1 MDTPPVATEASRQFQ
16 LRHLDLQ
23 GSFESSEDSKNTK
36 IVKGTSMDQL
46 SISTLAESP
55 PKEAS
60 PYPERPPSGRSP
72 RPTPSR
78 KSRPNVSTAPAT
90 SDSPVS
96 SLDLDIDDDDKAEI
110 EAMSMLL
117 ALAATEGVHD
127 DQGAK
132 IQQRLVNVAEDKIT
146 AARAHVADAE
156 KALLASTHSDDE
168 EMMAALR
175 KHQECQSH
183 PDCPPPRYVE
193 GMHGDLAE
201 AKRRWAST
209 LAWQK
214 SYVLNGL
221 LTEPNPQYAPI
232 RQHFSHFFH
241 GHGKS
246 GSVVLYLRPGYS
258 DFQQLWKTPCS
269 GGSATSESPND
280 STNLPSST
288 ASSTQSPSK
297 RANGKA
303 DRRAQE
309 PTERLVKPD
318 DLVRHH
324 VFMLE
329 ALFTHWGTAVECKV
343 GEQNTAFKMQRL
355 VAVFDLDRLNFKNLR
370 QFFGVF
376 KKVVQ
381 ILEQHY
387 VGRADRIC
395 VINAPNFRNIAM
407 LVYPLIP
414 REVKAKI
421 KVCGRNYQ
429 DQLKDILVAEEMP
442 KEYGGT
448 SEVPMGQWPLEQ
460 LINAQCAHPQRQ
472 WPSMFS
478 PASLYTPTDANR
490 FGGVSPEGVMP
501 EDEPDRLEKHHAEA
515 FRHSLER
522 RKTKQAELIAA
533 QNELA
538 TAVKE
543 RDAAFKTVT
552 PTQAN
557 TKEDC
562 CSEDAQPFPITGGP
576 PLPMPS

>member
-1 MDTPPVATEASRQFQ
+1 MDTQLVATETSQRIQ
-16 LRHLDLQ
+16 LKHLDLH
-23 GSFESSEDSKNTK
+23 GSFEATEDSKKSNMA
-36 IVKGTSMDQL
+36 KGTSMDQL
-46 SISTLAESP
+46 NVSMMAESP
-55 PKEAS
+55 S
-60 PYPERPPSGRSP
+60 TTSRHPEYPPSGSSP
-72 RPTPSR
+72 RPTASR
-78 KSRPNVSTAPAT
+78 KSRPNTSAAPAI
-90 SDSPVS
+90 SDSPAS
-96 SLDLDIDDDDKAEI
+96 SVDLNLDDDDKAEI

-117 ALAATEGVHD
+117 ALAATEGVVD
-127 DQGAK
+127 DQVAG
-132 IQQRLVNVAEDKIT
+132 IQQRPVDVAEERI
-146 AARAHVADAE
+146 AAAQARVVDAE
-156 KALLASTHSDDE
+156 KNISTSTRSDDT
-168 EMMAALR
+168 EMIDALR
-175 KHQECQSH
+175 RDQECQSL
-183 PDCPPPRYVE
+183 PDCPPPRYIE
-193 GMHGDLAE
+193 GMHGDLPE

-214 SYVLNGL
+214 AYGINGI
-221 LTEPNPQYAPI
+221 LTEPNPQYVPI
-232 RQHFSHFFH
+232 RKHFSHFFH

-258 DFQQLWKTPCS
+258 DFQQLWKTPFS
-269 GGSATSESPND
+269 GTSATPGSLND
-280 STNLPSST
+280 INNLPTKKTSVSQASIKG
-288 ASSTQSPSK
+288 ASSKTEPKGQ
-297 RANGKA
+297 G
-303 DRRAQE
+303 

-318 DLVRHH
+318 DLVRHN

-329 ALFTHWGTAVECKV
+329 SLFTHWGTAVECKV

-429 DQLKDILVAEEMP
+429 EQLKDILVAEEMP

-448 SEVPMGQWPLEQ
+448 SDVPMGQWPLEQ

-478 PASLYTPTDANR
+478 PASLYNPTDADR

-501 EDEPDRLEKHHAEA
+501 DDEPGRLEKHHAEA
-515 FRHSLER
+515 FRRSLER
-522 RKTKQAELIAA
+522 RKLKQAELVAA

-538 TAVKE
+538 AAIIEK
-543 RDAAFKTVT
+543 DAACDIAAPV
-552 PTQAN
+552 QAN
-557 TKEDC
+557 AKEGSNSDNAP
-562 CSEDAQPFPITGGP
+562 SPITGRP
-576 PLPMPS
+576 PSSMPS